1 MVKRV
6 GYKKNFKGKIK
17 MDKMKVKHV
26 LVAVSTMVVLI
37 SALMLT
43 GASTTESLAAITT
56 FDQNTPI
63 TTTHGNIT
71 LAQIAE
77 IQPGLGTVMIEYG
90 SRMWTIYYAAKNGN
104 WDLAQYQLKEAIE
117 IQETGETTRSSRAPM
132 LKAFE
137 ASYLNPLQD
146 TMNSTNWTAFQTA
159 YNNTVDGCNGCHA
172 ANGFSYIKY
181 TLPSNP
187 PDLP

>member
-6 GYKKNFKGKIK
+6 VYKNNLKGRIK
-17 MDKMKVKHV
+17 MDKMKVKIV
-26 LVAVSTMVVLI
+26 LMAVSTIVVLI
-37 SALMLT
+37 GAMILVE
-43 GASTTESLAAITT
+43 ASTTGSLAANTT

-90 SRMWTIYYAAKNGN
+90 SRMWTIYYAAKSGN
-104 WDLAQYQLKEAIE
+104 WDLAQYQLKEARE
-117 IQETGETTRSSRAPM
+117 IQETGENTRPGRAAM

-137 ASYLNPLQD
+137 SSYLDPLQN

-159 YNNTVDGCNGCHA
+159 YNNTVDG
-172 ANGFSYIKY
+172 
-181 TLPSNP
+181 
-187 PDLP
+187 